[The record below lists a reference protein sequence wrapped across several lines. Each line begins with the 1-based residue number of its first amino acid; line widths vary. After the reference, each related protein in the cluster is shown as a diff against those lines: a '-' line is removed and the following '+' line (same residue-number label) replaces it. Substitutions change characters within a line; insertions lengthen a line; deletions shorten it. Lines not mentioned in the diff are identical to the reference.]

1 MMRRR
6 RATWGGT
13 VSIHNAEPGTRQ
25 EAGTSGERAVAV
37 SPGPVISIQA
47 LRHRYGEREAL
58 AGVTLRVEQG
68 EIFGLLGPNGGG
80 KTTLFRILCTLMP
93 LTEGQVRMLQ
103 YDLAHQ
109 ARAIRPHLGVVFQHP
124 SLDPKLTVFE
134 NLWHHGHL
142 YGLRGQRLRGRAQVV
157 LQRLGLHDRCNELVE
172 TLSGGLQR
180 RVELAKALLH
190 EPTLLLLDEPSTGLD
205 PGARLD
211 FTAYL
216 EHLRDQEGVS
226 VLLTTHIL
234 EEAERCD
241 RVGILHQGHLVAV
254 GTPDELKARVGGDV
268 VVVQT
273 PDPQA
278 LQGKIRQRFG
288 YKATVVDN
296 RVRVEIQQGHAFV
309 RDVVEAFARDIQAV
323 TFGKPTLEDVF
334 IHLTGHRLWSST
346 GAGE

>member
-1 MMRRR
+1 MTDEETLTIT
-6 RATWGGT
+6 A
-13 VSIHNAEPGTRQ
+13 
-25 EAGTSGERAVAV
+25 SGPAV
-37 SPGPVISIQA
+37 VIQG
-47 LRHRYGEREAL
+47 LRHRYGAREAL
-58 AGVTLRVEQG
+58 AGIDLQVERE
-68 EIFGLLGPNGGG
+68 EIFWLLGPNGGG
-80 KTTLFRILCTLMP
+80 KTTLFRILCTLTP
-93 LTEGQVRMLQ
+93 LTEGQVHMLE
-103 YDLAHQ
+103 YNLAHQ
-109 ARAIRPHLGVVFQHP
+109 ASAIRPHLGVVFQHP

-142 YGLRGQRLRGRAQVV
+142 YGLKGQQLRHRAQVV
-157 LQRLGLHDRCNELVE
+157 LQRLGLHDRRADLVE

-216 EHLRDQEGVS
+216 EHLRDQERVS

-241 RVGILHQGHLVAV
+241 RVGILHQGCLVAV

-273 PDPQA
+273 PGPQA
-278 LQGKIRQRFG
+278 LQAKICQRFG
-288 YKATVVDN
+288 CEAVVVEN
-296 RVRVEIQQGHAFV
+296 SVRVEIQQGHTFV
-309 RDVVEAFARDIQAV
+309 RDVVEAFAADIQAV
-323 TFGKPTLEDVF
+323 TFGKPTLGDVF

-346 GAGE
+346 DAGGPA